1 MKDWILGDP
10 RETIQ
15 LGIMST
21 RSRGRR
27 DERDEQQSEG
37 LLGGARQ
44 MPDILC
50 LTHVGSS
57 FICKKSVDLT

>member
-1 MKDWILGDP
+1 MKDWILENP

-15 LGIMST
+15 LGIGST
-21 RSRGRR
+21 RSRGRL
-27 DERDEQQSEG
+27 DERDEQSEG